1 MTKLPSN
8 LVFFFL
14 ATLPYGKLAPGNSL
28 LGSPDGSST
37 APYRSACSPRHRHRD
52 LDLDSKKGRGNA
64 GVMPEPGDPFGS
76 CPLPILTAMLRHC
89 SGGPALASLSHSQ
102 KLHKIPSHSHLAQF
116 VSAPAPSQQ
125 PHALLA
131 RVALPKR
138 SPERFTLKGKGKA
151 IQSEQNIWR
160 IIMER
165 YG

>member
-1 MTKLPSN
+1 ME
-8 LVFFFL
+8 FL
-14 ATLPYGKLAPGNSL
+14 WVRERET
-28 LGSPDGSST
+28 
-37 APYRSACSPRHRHRD
+37 
-52 LDLDSKKGRGNA
+52 
-64 GVMPEPGDPFGS
+64 
-76 CPLPILTAMLRHC
+76 
-89 SGGPALASLSHSQ
+89 GGIPALASLSHSQ

-165 YG
+165 YGWMFCQKIYNLGATVWDLEAVPNGWLYLKVTISLPALVPYYGTSPCPLQFQITNYVDVWKWKLACISYYAFKAGKLT